1 MRNSL
6 VALFLFAASL
16 SPLAADA
23 LSDGIRADLARE
35 RRRLAADAR
44 NLVETTRRLES
55 ALAQVSSGA
64 RSVAD
69 GSSRSDIGADE
80 VARREDALTVS
91 EQEAR
96 MLLERRRILAD
107 RVVERRRS
115 IALLEAELATKKA
128 PDALSGHWTILLD
141 PGEQKGV
148 FRMTLDGTIVAGEYS
163 LEGGYSGSL
172 RGTLVNDRLKIERV
186 DSKLGFSAVYYGR
199 LARDGRSIAGT
210 WQATSFGTGEPGS
223 GRWSAVRE
231 EPTAEETP

>member
-23 LSDGIRADLARE
+23 LSDGLRADPARE
-35 RRRLAADAR
+35 RRRLVADTR
-44 NLVETTRRLES
+44 NLAETTRRLES

-80 VARREDALTVS
+80 VARREDALTGF

-115 IALLEAELATKKA
+115 IALLEAELATRKA
-128 PDALSGHWTILLD
+128 PDALSGPWTILLD

-172 RGTLVNDRLKIERV
+172 RGTLINDRLKIERV

-199 LARDGRSIAGT
+199 LARDGRSITGT
-210 WQATSFGTGEPGS
+210 WQATTFGTGTPGS

>member
-1 MRNSL
+1 MENSPR
-6 VALFLFAASL
+6 AGTGNPAGASL

-44 NLVETTRRLES
+44 SLVETTRRLES

-80 VARREDALTVS
+80 VARREDGLMAF

-148 FRMTLDGTIVAGEYS
+148 FRLTLDGTIVAFDDQLFRLSRRQLRYRTSMFRSAAILISSS
-163 LEGGYSGSL
+163 LYGTDFDLPASIRCTVTWLPDPLSL
-172 RGTLVNDRLKIERV
+172 VQTVARL
-186 DSKLGFSAVYYGR
+186 
-199 LARDGRSIAGT
+199 
-210 WQATSFGTGEPGS
+210 
-223 GRWSAVRE
+223 
-231 EPTAEETP
+231 